1 MYVYAVQI
9 TVLLVLSFNPPSRT
23 PIAIKGHR
31 GQEPTSQTAP
41 EPHRTQAPSKQLFA
55 VRGEVTRM
63 DTQTK
68 GLVAITVR
76 PAHDVGTVTVI
87 ARENDV
93 VGTAVG
99 HKNGADLVGLLGG
112 GDEQRENER
121 ITAAEIREGD
131 LVSVIYDPLAQNK
144 VLEIYL
150 H

>member
-1 MYVYAVQI
+1 MYVHAVQI
-9 TVLLVLSFNPPSRT
+9 SVLLVLSFNPPTRT
-23 PIAIKGHR
+23 AIAIKGHR

-41 EPHRTQAPSKQLFA
+41 EPHRAQAPSKQLFA
-55 VRGEVTRM
+55 VRGEVTKM
-63 DTQTK
+63 ESQSK

-76 PAHDVGTVTVI
+76 PAHEVATVTVI

-93 VGTAVG
+93 VGTAVS

-112 GDEQRENER
+112 DDQRENER

-131 LVSVIYDPLAQNK
+131 LVSVIYDPMAQNR
-144 VLEIYL
+144 VLEIYI